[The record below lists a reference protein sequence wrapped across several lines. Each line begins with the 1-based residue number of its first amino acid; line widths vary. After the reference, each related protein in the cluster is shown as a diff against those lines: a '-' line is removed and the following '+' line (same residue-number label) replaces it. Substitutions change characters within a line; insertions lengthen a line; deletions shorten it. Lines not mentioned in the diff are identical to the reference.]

1 MIIPIRCFTCGKV
14 MADKFDYYIQ
24 ETEKMK
30 ANKSENKDILFK
42 NFDNIHTGK
51 ILDDLGL
58 TRYCCRRNMISNVD
72 LMNII

>member
-14 MADKFDYYIQ
+14 MADKIDYYMQ
-24 ETEKMK
+24 EAEKLK
-30 ANKSENKDILFK
+30 ANKSENKDNLFK